1 MEATAPGR
9 AGKAKVAIAKG
20 EAGPAKSR
28 SVTGYHKVTHG
39 AKGTD
44 ASKWTFVTS
53 LLTGG
58 ASPDDLGAVYRVT
71 KEGITIAALTE
82 FTKSLQMFNSDY
94 LLMTLTGLS
103 ERTIQRRQQK
113 PAEPLNSEQS
123 ARAFRGAQIL
133 EQAIRVI
140 GTPELAEAWMSKPA
154 IGLDGR
160 RPIDLLDNSI
170 GTQLVSEFLTRLQYG
185 VYQ

>member
-1 MEATAPGR
+1 MEEAGPGR
-9 AGKAKVAIAKG
+9 SGKAKAAVIKG
-20 EAGPAKSR
+20 KEGPFKPRYSAGHYKTIPLGQSTDISKSALV
-28 SVTGYHKVTHG
+28 SN
-39 AKGTD
+39 
-44 ASKWTFVTS
+44 

-58 ASPDDLGAVYRVT
+58 SSPDDLGAVYRVT
-71 KEGITIAALTE
+71 KEGITIAALAE
-82 FTKSLQMFNSDY
+82 FTKSLQMFNSNY
-94 LLMTLTGLS
+94 LLMVLTGLS
-103 ERTIQRRQQK
+103 KRTIQRRQQK

-123 ARAFRGAQIL
+123 ARAFLGAKTL

-160 RPIDLLDNSI
+160 RPIELLDNSI
-170 GTQLVSEFLTRLQYG
+170 GTQLVSEFLTRLEYG

>member
-1 MEATAPGR
+1 MDAAAPGR
-9 AGKAKVAIAKG
+9 AGKAKAAVVKEKGGLFTTRSSVDHYKAKQVVRSKDLSKSTLVA
-20 EAGPAKSR
+20 
-28 SVTGYHKVTHG
+28 
-39 AKGTD
+39 
-44 ASKWTFVTS
+44 S

-58 ASPDDLGAVYRVT
+58 TSPDDLGAVYSVI

-94 LLMTLTGLS
+94 LLMALTGLS

-123 ARAFRGAQIL
+123 ARAFLGAQIL

-170 GTQLVSEFLTRLQYG
+170 GTQLVSEFLTRLEYG